1 MPIELRTGLPGAG
14 KTLGAVEQLIHLRK
28 VSPERP
34 LYAHGITDLRDGLAI
49 PLDAEGVRNWKQL
62 PPGSILFVDEVQ
74 KLMPAKRGAID
85 SPQWVRDLSEHRHLG
100 LDFVFISQHPSLID
114 AYVRKLVD
122 RHIHTVRVFGT
133 KMVERW
139 SWPICQADP
148 NSKGAKKDAEGKTR
162 HTYSKE
168 AMASYKS
175 AELHTVKRTIPRFV
189 FVSAALL
196 LALPLFG
203 WVGYKAMHYAG
214 NKAAGENAPVPSAA
228 GSGASSAQGKA
239 PLSKE
244 DWIKQQVPRV
254 AGLPW
259 SAPIFDGQK
268 VQSQPDLYCVKFEA
282 EHGGDDCVCHTE
294 QGTRATVPLA
304 MCMAFAEGGVY
315 NPYRPSLRNVSPAT
329 ASPAPFQGES
339 LAGSASPQ
347 GSQSGMAPN
356 LGGLAST
363 GSAVH
368 AGTSTSPM
376 PRGAYTPPEYLPAN
390 R

>member
-28 VSPERP
+28 VSPDRP
-34 LYAHGITDLRDGLAI
+34 LYAHGIADLRDGLAI

-100 LDFVFISQHPSLID
+100 LDFVFITQHPSLID

-148 NSKGAKKDAEGKTR
+148 NSKGAKKDAESKTR
-162 HTYSKE
+162 HMYSKE
-168 AMASYKS
+168 AMASYTS
-175 AELHTVKRTIPRFV
+175 AELHTVKRSVPRFV
-189 FVSAALL
+189 FVAVALV
-196 LALPLFG
+196 LALPLLG
-203 WVGYKAMHYAG
+203 WVGYKAMNYA
-214 NKAAGENAPVPSAA
+214 NKKAAGENAPVASASGVG
-228 GSGASSAQGKA
+228 GSSGQGKE
-239 PLSKE
+239 PMSKE
-244 DWIKQQVPRV
+244 DWVKQQVPRV

-259 SAPIFDGQK
+259 SAPIFDGAK
-268 VQSQPDLYCVKFEA
+268 VQAQPDLYCVAFGG
-282 EHGGDDCVCHTE
+282 EHGDDDCLCQTE
-294 QGTRATVPLA
+294 QGTRATVPEA
-304 MCMAFAEGGVY
+304 MCMAFAKGGVY
-315 NPYRPSLRNVSPAT
+315 NPYRQSVRQVSPAT
-329 ASPAPFQGES
+329 GSAAPFQGES

-347 GSQSGMAPN
+347 ASQNGTAPD
-356 LGGLAST
+356 LGGPYSS
-363 GSAVH
+363 GAVGN
-368 AGTSTSPM
+368 AGTSTGPM
-376 PRGAYTPPEYLPAN
+376 PRGPYRPPEYMSPN